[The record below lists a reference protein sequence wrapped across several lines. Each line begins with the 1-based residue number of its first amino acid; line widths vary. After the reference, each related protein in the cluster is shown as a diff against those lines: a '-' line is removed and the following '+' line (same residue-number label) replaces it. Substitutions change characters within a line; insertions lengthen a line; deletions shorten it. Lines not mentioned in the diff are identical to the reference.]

1 MGRLLALPLLL
12 LAVTCAAPALALG
25 QVDGFSLINKSGGA
39 LSGVALRRVGGSE
52 WLPLSVAPAAGASVR
67 AAFTNPD
74 CAFDLRA
81 TVAGADEVTW
91 RGLNL
96 CDVKSVTLNR
106 DRAGRSWV
114 EYD

>member
-1 MGRLLALPLLL
+1 MSLLAL
-12 LAVTCAAPALALG
+12 AAAFAAPAAALG
-25 QVDGFSLINKSGGA
+25 QVDGFSLINKSGAA
-39 LSGVALRRVGGSE
+39 LSGVPLRRIGSDE
-52 WLPLSVAPAAGASVR
+52 WLPLPVAPGAGANVR
-67 AAFTNPD
+67 APFASPD

-81 TVAGADEVTW
+81 TVAGGDQVTW
-91 RGLNL
+91 RGINL